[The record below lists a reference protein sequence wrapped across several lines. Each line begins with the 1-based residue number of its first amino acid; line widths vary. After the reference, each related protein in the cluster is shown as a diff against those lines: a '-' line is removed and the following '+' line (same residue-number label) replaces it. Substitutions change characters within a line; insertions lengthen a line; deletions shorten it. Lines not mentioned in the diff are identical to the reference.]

1 MNPKTV
7 CIIGTGPAALMAG
20 TILAESKFKVIFFDQ
35 KKAPARKFLVAGH
48 GGFNLTNDE
57 GLEKFLQR
65 YDQPILKNAVRD
77 FTNEQFRSFL
87 RKIKIET
94 YVGSSGKIF
103 PVKGIKPIEVLTNWK
118 NYLYHLGTEFEM
130 ESKMIDFHQNEVI
143 IEQKGEVRSISCD
156 AVILA
161 LGGAS
166 WSITGSDGE
175 WLELFQRKG
184 IKSVPFGPSNSG
196 FILKEDFAEFS
207 GQTIKNCRLFS
218 SIDHKMGDVVVT
230 DHGIEGAPVYAM
242 NRSYR
247 NGERIFIDLKPDLE
261 LDEIEKKLSKAKNST
276 EGLKELKLSKA
287 AIGMVQKALT
297 KEEYIDREK
306 LCFTLKNL
314 ELEIEEL
321 RPLNEVISTTGGV
334 DVNELDDLFQI
345 KSLPGVYC
353 VGEMVD
359 WDAPTGG
366 YLIQACVSM
375 GYKAGKGIADQS

>member
-7 CIIGTGPAALMAG
+7 CIVGTGPSALMAG
-20 TILAESKFKVIFFDQ
+20 TILAENRFKVIFCDQ

-57 GLEKFLQR
+57 NLEKFLQR
-65 YDQPILKNAVRD
+65 YDQPVVKKAVQD
-77 FTNEQFRSFL
+77 FTNDQFRDFL

-118 NYLYHLGTEFEM
+118 NYLYHLGAEFQM
-130 ESKMIDFHQNEVI
+130 ECKMIDFNQNEVI
-143 IEQKGEVRSISCD
+143 VEQKDEVRSIPCE
-156 AVILA
+156 AVVLA

-166 WSITGSDGE
+166 WSVTGSDGK
-175 WLELFQRKG
+175 WIELFREKG
-184 IKSVPFGPSNSG
+184 IKCVQFGPSNSG
-196 FILKEDFAEFS
+196 FILKGHFAEFS
-207 GQTIKNCRLFS
+207 GQTIKNCKLFS
-218 SIDHKMGDVVVT
+218 AIDSKMGDIVLT

-261 LDEIEKKLSKAKNST
+261 LEDLEKKLARSKNST

-287 AIGMVQKALT
+287 AIFMVQSALT
-297 KEEYIDREK
+297 KEEYVDRKK
-306 LCFTLKNL
+306 LCFCIKNL
-314 ELEIEEL
+314 ELVIDEL
-321 RPLNEVISTTGGV
+321 RPLDEVISTTGGV
-334 DVNELDDLFQI
+334 DVNELDDCFQL

-375 GYKAGKGIADQS
+375 GNKVGMGIGDQS